1 MQGPVYH
8 TMSDI
13 LAQSVDFL
21 GVYLLADLPS
31 TKLPDGFECDSK
43 FACSLNVGT
52 CEIAVGA
59 ATRKAERQRGD
70 SNPCGQSPMD
80 F

>member
-1 MQGPVYH
+1 MG
-8 TMSDI
+8 DI

-21 GVYLLADLPS
+21 GVYQLADFPS
-31 TKLPDGFECDSK
+31 TKLPDGFECDWK
-43 FACSLNVGT
+43 FSCHLDVRT

-59 ATRKAERQRGD
+59 ATREAERQRGD